1 MTLQELCKIL
11 GKSESTLKHAFP
23 STCKNLAKKGI
34 IVTKKGYG
42 KKAEYFIK
50 YKED

>member
-1 MTLQELCKIL
+1 MTLQELCKFL

-34 IVTKKGYG
+34 IITKMGYG
-42 KKAEYFIK
+42 KNAEYFIT

>member
-1 MTLQELCKIL
+1 MTFQELCKIL

-23 STCKNLAKKGI
+23 STCKNLEKKGI

-42 KKAEYFIK
+42 KTAEYFVD
-50 YKED
+50 YKEN